1 MTINLSSKVISKIY
15 GRKLPKNLGF
25 ATFNKVLKRLREK
38 LIFNA
43 IIKSRVS
50 HWKSTEDLTHFEE
63 SLQKSNDISSSHW
76 SIQMLMIGH
85 YKTKN
90 EFVSPMMDSMLNRE
104 NVTYNFRNLQEFQ
117 LERKRNM
124 FL

>member
-1 MTINLSSKVISKIY
+1 
-15 GRKLPKNLGF
+15 
-25 ATFNKVLKRLREK
+25 
-38 LIFNA
+38 
-43 IIKSRVS
+43 
-50 HWKSTEDLTHFEE
+50 
-63 SLQKSNDISSSHW
+63 
-76 SIQMLMIGH
+76 MIGR

-124 FL
+124 FLYSRNFKLPCNPTMDTFVRKK

>member
-1 MTINLSSKVISKIY
+1 
-15 GRKLPKNLGF
+15 
-25 ATFNKVLKRLREK
+25 
-38 LIFNA
+38 
-43 IIKSRVS
+43 
-50 HWKSTEDLTHFEE
+50 
-63 SLQKSNDISSSHW
+63 
-76 SIQMLMIGH
+76 MLMIGH

-90 EFVSPMMDSMLNRE
+90 EFVSPMIDSMLNRE